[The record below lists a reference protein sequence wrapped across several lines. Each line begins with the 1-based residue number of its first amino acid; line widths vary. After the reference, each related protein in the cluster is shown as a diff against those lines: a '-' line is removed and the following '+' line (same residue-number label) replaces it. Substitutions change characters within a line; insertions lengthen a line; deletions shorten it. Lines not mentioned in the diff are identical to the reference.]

1 MAAVIRHLVAFLRA
15 RDLSAPTWGLKKVN
29 RLTVAFCLVTA
40 ALQAQVA
47 SGATGS
53 QVVGPTIQSMPSRE
67 VRARCYGS
75 NSFDA
80 DLTMVV
86 ILNAQGRPTRIN
98 FPPGIGQDLKQAA
111 ECIVMNMTFTPG
123 MINGHPVVS
132 QARLPLNFR
141 RTSSRKKATAFTR
154 PELKTSPDDFEAIS
168 GHCYPADYAQG
179 GHVVL
184 RIKVSEWG
192 DVKEQ
197 EIAESSGNPKVDDIA
212 LCIAP
217 RLKFTPGRRG
227 RVRIDLTITWP
238 LDVRPPGSKSRHGPD
253 RLPALG

>member
-1 MAAVIRHLVAFLRA
+1 MAAVIWQLVAFQGPSETLT
-15 RDLSAPTWGLKKVN
+15 SAQGAHVVN
-29 RLTVAFCLVTA
+29 RLTVAFIVMAA
-40 ALQAQVA
+40 ALQTHPAL
-47 SGATGS
+47 GAGPNT
-53 QVVGPTIQSMPSRE
+53 VGPTIQSWPSPE

-80 DLTMVV
+80 DVTMII
-86 ILNAQGRPTRIN
+86 ILNAQGRPTQIN
-98 FPPGIGQDLKQAA
+98 FPPGTGEDLKQAA

-123 MINGHPVVS
+123 MIDGHPVVS

-141 RTSSRKKATAFTR
+141 RTSSRKKATAFTP

-217 RLKFTPGRRG
+217 KLKFTPGRRG
-227 RVRIDLTITWP
+227 RVRVDLTISLP
-238 LDVRPPGSKSRHGPD
+238 MDVRPPGAKPSDRPDHG
-253 RLPALG
+253 PALG